1 MSVVDA
7 SLLIDVL
14 LGLPAGKPWARWVT
28 HAERLAAP
36 DCVGVEVGRYL
47 RRHIVAGRLEEEAAA
62 RALSTMHALQVEIY
76 PTAPLLT
83 DALALR
89 DTITFDDALYV
100 VLARRL
106 SEPLATTDAKLA
118 RGAAALGVAI
128 TRAPA
133 PPKQR

>member
-14 LGLPAGKPWARWVT
+14 LGLPAGKPWTRWVA
-28 HAERLAAP
+28 HADRLAAP

-47 RRHIVAGRLEEEAAA
+47 RRHLVAGRLDEDVAE
-62 RALSTMHALQVEIY
+62 RALVTMHALQLELY

-83 DALALR
+83 DALGLR

-106 SEPLATTDAKLA
+106 GEPLATNEARLA
-118 RGAAALGVAI
+118 RAAGALGLEIAG
-128 TRAPA
+128 APE
-133 PPKQR
+133 